1 MKPGLPRMQGYTESL
16 ASRRYKYMI
25 GAPRAIRDE
34 DSLLVGCNGKP
45 KLERHLISTVG

>member
-1 MKPGLPRMQGYTESL
+1 MKPGLPRMQGYTES
-16 ASRRYKYMI
+16 YMI